1 MTEAASDAPIPLV
14 APAADQISGRHT
26 AGKRRRL
33 RLPIAAVLVAGFG
46 TLMLAAVASVLILG
60 LSSAGRNTFALLN
73 DKADLAID
81 SVAVRV
87 RHQLDPA
94 RDQITYLTGLIESG
108 KLDPDDRK
116 SMLDTLQGALAA
128 TPQVTGVGF
137 SPPDQVVLRAAR
149 VNGEVKEAAVDM
161 SASPEMTKAM
171 VEGRDR
177 QGPYWAEPVWSP
189 EGKTT
194 LLTLRM
200 PVRRGDRF
208 LGLMIV
214 AVALGD
220 LSRFL
225 SELYVDEG
233 LSAFVLYDR
242 DHVLAHQALRYK
254 EFNYPDQDSL
264 PLPRIDQVD
273 DPVLASLWRNSRPAD
288 SFTIKGRNRT
298 SAEVVEIGNDNHLFL
313 LRNLEGYG
321 AQPWTVGIN
330 YRLDEV
336 GVEIER
342 LWTTA
347 LVGLGILLVSV
358 GTALWIGRAI
368 SRQIGRLA
376 AAAASVSALDFRG
389 APTLPDS
396 RFREL
401 ANAADAFN
409 AMVAGLRWFETY
421 VPKGLVLRLIRRDA
435 SDKTGAGGIG
445 SEERQVT
452 VMFTDIRGFSTLAED
467 LGAAETA
474 ALLNSHFSLLS
485 ACIEAEGGTVDKFIG
500 DAVMAFWGAPEV
512 QQDHAARALRAARE
526 IAVALRGDNAKR
538 CAVGLPAVR
547 VRIGLHSGPVVVGN
561 IGSASRINYTI
572 VGESVNT
579 AARIEEL
586 GASLQGDAEVIIL
599 AGASTAEESGGC
611 VPLTSVGIR
620 NLRGRSELVEVFR
633 LDIEGDQ
640 P

>member
-1 MTEAASDAPIPLV
+1 MTEAATDAATPLV
-14 APAADQISGRHT
+14 VSPANSILGHSTGR
-26 AGKRRRL
+26 RRRL

-81 SVAVRV
+81 SVVVRV

-94 RDQITYLTGLIESG
+94 RDQITYLSALIESG
-108 KLDPDDRK
+108 KLDPNDQKAMR
-116 SMLDTLQGALAA
+116 DTLRGALAA

-137 SPPDQVVLRAAR
+137 SPLNQVIIRAGR
-149 VNGEVKEAAVDM
+149 INGEMIESTLDLST
-161 SASPEMTKAM
+161 SAEMTAFM
-171 VEGRDR
+171 AEARER

-189 EGKTT
+189 EAKTT

-200 PVRRGDRF
+200 AVRRDDRF
-208 LGLMIV
+208 IGMLIV
-214 AVALGD
+214 AVSVGD

-242 DHVLAHQALRYK
+242 EHVLAHQALRYK
-254 EFNYPDQDSL
+254 EFDFSKPAGL

-273 DPVLASLWRNSRPAD
+273 DPVLASLWRNGRPAD
-288 SFTIKGRNRT
+288 AFAIPGRN
-298 SAEVVEIGNDNHLFL
+298 SANAQVVEIGDDSHLFL
-313 LRNLEGYG
+313 LRPLEGYG
-321 AQPWTVGIN
+321 AQPLTVGIN

-342 LWTTA
+342 LWMTG
-347 LVGLGILLVSV
+347 LVGFGILLVSV

-368 SRQIGRLA
+368 SHQIGRLA

-421 VPKGLVLRLIRRDA
+421 VPKGLVLRLIRRGSRGGDA
-435 SDKTGAGGIG
+435 SGLA

-452 VMFTDIRGFSTLAED
+452 VMFTDIRGFSNLAED

-474 ALLNSHFSLLS
+474 ALLNSHFTLLAS
-485 ACIEAEGGTVDKFIG
+485 CIEAEGGTVDKFIG
-500 DAVMAFWGAPEV
+500 DAVMAFWGAPEI
-512 QQDHAARALRAARE
+512 QHDHAARALRAAHA
-526 IAVALRGDNAKR
+526 IAIALRADNVKR
-538 CAVGLPAVR
+538 RAVGLPAVR
-547 VRIGLHSGPVVVGN
+547 VRVGLHSGPVVVGN

-572 VGESVNT
+572 VGDSVNT

-586 GASLQGDAEVIIL
+586 GAGLQGDAEIIVL
-599 AGASTAEESGGC
+599 VGSTTAAESGGC
-611 VPLTSVGIR
+611 VTLAPIGAKS
-620 NLRGRSELVEVFR
+620 LRGRSGQLDVFR
-633 LDIEGDQ
+633 LEV
-640 P
+640 

>member
-1 MTEAASDAPIPLV
+1 MRCE
-14 APAADQISGRHT
+14 RW
-26 AGKRRRL
+26 
-33 RLPIAAVLVAGFG
+33 
-46 TLMLAAVASVLILG
+46 TL
-60 LSSAGRNTFALLN
+60 
-73 DKADLAID
+73 DL
-81 SVAVRV
+81 
-87 RHQLDPA
+87 
-94 RDQITYLTGLIESG
+94 
-108 KLDPDDRK
+108 
-116 SMLDTLQGALAA
+116 
-128 TPQVTGVGF
+128 
-137 SPPDQVVLRAAR
+137 
-149 VNGEVKEAAVDM
+149 

-171 VEGRDR
+171 AEGKDR

-200 PVRRGDRF
+200 PVRRDDRF

-254 EFNYPDQDSL
+254 EFNFSEQAGL
-264 PLPRIDQVD
+264 PLPRVDQVD
-273 DPVLASLWRNSRPAD
+273 DPVLANLWRNSRPAD
-288 SFTIKGRNRT
+288 RFTITGRNRT
-298 SAEVVEIGNDNHLFL
+298 NAEVVEIGDDSHLFL
-313 LRNLEGYG
+313 LRSLEGYG

-347 LVGLGILLVSV
+347 LVGFGILLVSV

-376 AAAASVSALDFRG
+376 AAAASVSALDFKG

-435 SDKTGAGGIG
+435 SDKTGA
-445 SEERQVT
+445 RH
-452 VMFTDIRGFSTLAED
+452 R
-467 LGAAETA
+467 LG
-474 ALLNSHFSLLS
+474 
-485 ACIEAEGGTVDKFIG
+485 
-500 DAVMAFWGAPEV
+500 
-512 QQDHAARALRAARE
+512 RAAGDGDVHRHPGLQR
-526 IAVALRGDNAKR
+526 AGGGSGCGGDRGPAEQPL
-538 CAVGLPAVR
+538 LPAVR
-547 VRIGLHSGPVVVGN
+547 LHRGGRRHGGQVHRRRRHGFL
-561 IGSASRINYTI
+561 GSAGDPAGPRGAGLAGGACDRGRRYGQTTSSAAPSDCRRSAC
-572 VGESVNT
+572 ESACT
-579 AARIEEL
+579 AARWSSAIS
-586 GASLQGDAEVIIL
+586 ARP
-599 AGASTAEESGGC
+599 AGST
-611 VPLTSVGIR
+611 T
-620 NLRGRSELVEVFR
+620 RSSATA
-633 LDIEGDQ
+633 
-640 P
+640 